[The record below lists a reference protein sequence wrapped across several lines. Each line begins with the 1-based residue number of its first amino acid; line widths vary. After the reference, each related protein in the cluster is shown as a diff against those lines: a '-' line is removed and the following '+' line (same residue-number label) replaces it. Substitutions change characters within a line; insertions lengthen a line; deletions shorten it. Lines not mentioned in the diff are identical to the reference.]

1 MYIAYNIPGLNH
13 FNFRLH
19 RITYLDQ
26 TFFSALS
33 CVSVFD
39 TFLWFLSPLVL
50 SVSVKAWKIAT
61 DAPNVT
67 ILWTML
73 ISFTQTFLVGIHE
86 FTLKLY

>member
-1 MYIAYNIPGLNH
+1 MYIAFNVPDLNH
-13 FNFRLH
+13 FNY
-19 RITYLDQ
+19 I
-26 TFFSALS
+26 SVLS

-50 SVSVKAWKIAT
+50 NVSVKAWKIAT

-67 ILWTML
+67 ILWTMW

-86 FTLKLY
+86 FTLTLY